1 MSQVHLPA
9 VGLTA
14 VIDPPVVPRLF
25 DARHAPLAIGILAL
39 VSLLAFEALAVN
51 TAMPVVMQALQAT
64 RWYPL
69 VFAAAMAGALLGM
82 VLGGLQSDSHGPGR
96 PLRWGLAIFVFG
108 LLLAGLAQGV
118 GGLVVGRLLQG
129 FGSGLQAVALYAFVG
144 RALPPAL
151 HPRMFGLFAAAW
163 VLPALVGPVLTG
175 LIVDLAG
182 WRWVFLAVPPL
193 ALPCLWLLWPALQR
207 ISVDASM
214 HRPQASDHRAMG
226 WAAVASL
233 STLLL
238 PWADRWWQ
246 GWGLLPVLLAL
257 AISAQALLPPGSLRL
272 RPGLPSVVALR
283 GLIAAAFAS
292 IEIYLPLL
300 LQSQQRWTPTQAGLA
315 LSVGALSWAAG
326 SQWQARYAER
336 YPEHWGLV
344 AGIALM
350 AIGMLPLLA
359 VASGA
364 PAAWSIPGMLFCGL
378 GIGSVFPRLSVL
390 ILALSAPD
398 AQGRGASA
406 LQLADALLTAMVTAL
421 AGLLFSRW
429 VESAPAIAFQ
439 IVLGVAL
446 LLVLVGLSA
455 GWRGAR
461 ELA

>member
-1 MSQVHLPA
+1 MSQIQTHA
-9 VGLTA
+9 V
-14 VIDPPVVPRLF
+14 DPVMAIPTDPTPRLF
-25 DARHAPLAIGILAL
+25 DVRHAPMAIGILAL

-51 TAMPVVMQALQAT
+51 TAMPVVMAALQAT
-64 RWYPL
+64 HWYPL

-82 VLGGLQSDSHGPGR
+82 VLGGQQSDRHDPGR
-96 PLRWGLAIFVFG
+96 PLRWGLGIFVIG
-108 LLLAGLAQGV
+108 LLLAGLAQSV
-118 GGLVVGRLLQG
+118 GSLVVGRLLQG

-163 VLPALVGPVLTG
+163 VVPALVGPLLTG

-207 ISVDASM
+207 V
-214 HRPQASDHRAMG
+214 RVEQAVQARTEAAGSAMY
-226 WAAVASL
+226 WAALASL
-233 STLLL
+233 GTLLL
-238 PWADRWWQ
+238 PWSERWWQ
-246 GWGLLPVLLAL
+246 GWGQLPVVLLL
-257 AISAQALLPPGSLRL
+257 VLSARALLPRGSLRL
-272 RPGLPSVVALR
+272 RPGIPSVVALR

-300 LQSQQRWTPTQAGLA
+300 LQAQQRWSPTQAGLA

-326 SQWQARYAER
+326 SHWQARHAQS

-344 AGIALM
+344 AGVGLM
-350 AIGMLPLLA
+350 AIGLLPLLA
-359 VASGA
+359 VAAGA
-364 PAAWSIPGMLFCGL
+364 AAAWSLPGMLLCGL

-390 ILALSAPD
+390 VLALSEPD
-398 AQGRGASA
+398 AQGRSASA

-429 VESAPAIAFQ
+429 VGTNPALAFQ
-439 IVLGVAL
+439 MVLGVAL
-446 LLVLVGLSA
+446 LLVLVALPA